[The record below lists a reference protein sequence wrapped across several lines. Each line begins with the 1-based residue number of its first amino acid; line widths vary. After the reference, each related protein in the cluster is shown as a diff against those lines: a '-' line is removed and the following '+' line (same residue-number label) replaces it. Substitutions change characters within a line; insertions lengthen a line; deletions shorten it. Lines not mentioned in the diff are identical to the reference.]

1 MKPLGI
7 TLHYI
12 DEKVDAGEII
22 SVIPTN
28 VYRTDSIMT
37 LARRHYENEI
47 HCMVNFME
55 YIKNPQNEYKE
66 TEVGEAKIR
75 MPIEKEKEMLMMFEG
90 YTEKYGE

>member
-47 HCMVNFME
+47 HCMVNIME
-55 YIKNPQNEYKE
+55 YIKNPQNEYKG
-66 TEVGEAKIR
+66 TEVGEAKMR
-75 MPIEKEKEMLMMFEG
+75 MPIEKEKELLMMFDK
-90 YTEKYGE
+90 YTEEYGK